1 VTQPNTIT
9 IRKAELED
17 VDQITRI
24 FNHAIE
30 HSTANFHKEAKSAD
44 YMWRWLAS
52 RQKHHPVLVAETED
66 TILGWAS
73 LGVYDPR
80 TAFNTTAEFSVYVD
94 ETAQGQGVGL
104 QLADAAIQ
112 AAKDASLH
120 TIIARVTA
128 DNEASLKLHE
138 KAGFQKAGHLKQVGQ
153 KFDRWLDVCVMQYN
167 LVQ

>member
-1 VTQPNTIT
+1 MAEPNTIS

-17 VDQITRI
+17 VAEITRI
-24 FNHAIE
+24 FNEAIE
-30 HSTANFHKEAKSAD
+30 NSTANFHKEAKSTD

-52 RQKHHPVLVAETED
+52 RQKHHPVLIAESGD
-66 TILGWAS
+66 SLLGWAS

-94 ETAQGQGVGL
+94 ETARGRGVGI
-104 QLADAAIQ
+104 QLAKAAIQ
-112 AAKDASLH
+112 AGKDASLH

-138 KAGFQKAGHLKQVGQ
+138 KAGFEKAGHLKQVGQ
-153 KFDRWLDVCVMQYN
+153 KFDQWLDVCVMQYL